1 MTDAYSLLSI
11 LQPFVQILLL
21 LFFVYIVYLIITK
34 AFREMGFSSVE
45 AILIVFI
52 SYLFHL
58 QIEVEG
64 VNISYIYL
72 FSYNN
77 WNIFIN
83 MGGAVIP
90 LLISLYLALKKKLSS
105 SRIIV
110 SVVVVTLVAY
120 FVSYPD
126 PEKGIVSLFPYWLL
140 PAFAA
145 SILSIIMY
153 WKECQKAAPLAY
165 LSGTVGVLIGAD
177 ILHLPMLLS
186 YELDHTVDAA
196 IGGANVFDMIFITG
210 IIAVLID
217 GLLLVKRK
225 REGL

>member
-11 LQPFVQILLL
+11 LQPFVQTLLI
-21 LFFVYIVYLIITK
+21 LFFIYIIYLIITK

-45 AILIVFI
+45 AVFIVFI

-105 SRIIV
+105 SRITI
-110 SVVVVTLVAY
+110 SVVVVTLIAY

-153 WKECQKAAPLAY
+153 WKEYQKAAPLAY

-186 YELDHTVDAA
+186 YELDHAVDAA

-210 IIAVLID
+210 VIAVLID

-225 REGL
+225 KEDL